1 MEPGYPVTI
10 PDAGYFEKQV
20 LCRTACPVKTDAGA
34 YVQAIAEGKEEEAYL
49 IARRTNPL
57 ASVCGRVCAAPCEA
71 ACRRSALDEAVTI
84 RALKRF
90 VCEQYGAE
98 TGRLDGARLR
108 AMQAQAGRHDASG
121 KVAVV
126 GGGPAGLACAHDLA
140 LMGFQVTVF
149 EAQKTAG
156 GMLILGIPEYRL
168 PHAIIRAEIQAIV
181 DLGVDL
187 RLNQRLGRDFTLAS
201 LKKDGYAAIFLA
213 LGAHK
218 SRELNIE
225 GTELDGVFRAVDYLL
240 NINQGYEVN
249 LYGKVMVIGGGS
261 VAFDVARS
269 VIRQAPQIDTMSP
282 ETLRKV
288 LHQATDTLEHLTEGQ
303 AHGPE
308 DMKVALDVARQLL
321 RTGVKEVHMYCL
333 ESMQEIPAT
342 KVDIKEALEEGVQL
356 HTGWGPKRI
365 LGKQGKVG
373 GLELIKVQSV
383 FDRSGRFNPTFVEG
397 SEETVE
403 ADGIILAV
411 GQAADLSW
419 IEPGDNLSVTQRGTI
434 ETDPQTM
441 ATSRPDIF
449 AGGDVAFGPRIVI
462 TAVAEGRRAARSI
475 AAYLGEPLPTKT
487 VRVRSTV
494 YNAHRMFPGYER
506 IPRRDPESIS
516 VDRRVGIT
524 EIEEVFTRQR
534 AVDQAR
540 RCLICHMGPVFD
552 GDTCVLCGGCVDVC
566 PESCLRIVDA
576 GSLNGSDTLH
586 KLVMARYGRLPG
598 KGGGSAIIKDE
609 ARCIRCGLCAARC
622 PTGAVTME
630 RIETLNP
637 D

>member
-1 MEPGYPVTI
+1 MEIKYPVTI
-10 PDAGYFEKQV
+10 PDAAYFEKQV
-20 LCRTACPVKTDAGA
+20 LCRTACPVHTDAGA
-34 YVQAIAEGKEEEAYL
+34 YVQAIAEGKDEEAYL

-71 ACRRSALDEAVTI
+71 ACRRAEIDEGVTI

-90 VCEQYGAE
+90 VCEQHGAE
-98 TGRLDGARLR
+98 TGRLDLEQLR
-108 AMQAQAGRHDASG
+108 SRQAQSG
-121 KVAVV
+121 KEDTAKKVAVV
-126 GGGPAGLACAHDLA
+126 GGGPAGLSCAHDLA
-140 LMGFQVTVF
+140 MMGFPVTVF

-168 PHAIIRAEIQAIV
+168 PHAIIKAEIQAIV
-181 DLGVDL
+181 DLGVEI

-201 LKKDGYAAIFLA
+201 LKKAGYEAIFLA

-225 GTELDGVFRAVDYLL
+225 GTGLDGVFRAVDYLL
-240 NINQGYEVN
+240 NVNQGYEVN
-249 LYGKVMVIGGGS
+249 LYGKVIVIGGGS

-282 ETLRKV
+282 ETLRSV
-288 LHQATDTLEHLTEGQ
+288 LHEATDTLEHLTEGEE
-303 AHGPE
+303 HGPE

-321 RTGVKEVHMYCL
+321 RTGVHEVHMYCL
-333 ESMQEIPAT
+333 ESMEEIPAT
-342 KVDIKEALEEGVQL
+342 KVDIKEALEEGVRL
-356 HTGWGPKRI
+356 HSGWGPKRI
-365 LGKQGKVG
+365 LGSDGKAAGV
-373 GLELIKVQSV
+373 ELIKVKSV
-383 FDRSGRFNPTFVEG
+383 FDRNGRFNPTFVEG
-397 SEETVE
+397 SEEKVD

-411 GQAADLSW
+411 GQSADLSW
-419 IEPGDNLSVTQRGTI
+419 IEPADKLTVTQRGTI

-475 AAYLGEPLPTKT
+475 ATYLGGKLPRETI
-487 VRVRSTV
+487 RVRSTT
-494 YNAHRMFPGYER
+494 YDAHRMFPGYEQ
-506 IPRRDPESIS
+506 IPRRDPDSIS

-524 EIEEVFTRQR
+524 EIEKVFTRKR
-534 AVDQAR
+534 ALEQAN

-552 GDTCVLCGGCVDVC
+552 GDKCILCGGCVDVC
-566 PESCLRIVDA
+566 PESCLRIVDVR
-576 GSLNGSDTLH
+576 SLEGNGTLK
-586 KLVMARYGRLPG
+586 KLVMARYGRLPEAG
-598 KGGGSAIIKDE
+598 EGSAIIKDE
-609 ARCIRCGLCAARC
+609 ASCIRCGLCAARC

-630 RIETLNP
+630 RVETLNP